1 MPNTRI
7 AGLGAEIQGAGVEQ
21 LGVLEFTSLV
31 KKEKGLQFDN
41 LTKLHDSLPGPLG
54 KKI

>member
-31 KKEKGLQFDN
+31 KKEKDFPDQS
-41 LTKLHDSLPGPLG
+41 KLL
-54 KKI
+54 

>member
-7 AGLGAEIQGAGVEQ
+7 AGLGAEIQEAAAEQ

-31 KKEKGLQFDN
+31 KKDN
-41 LTKLHDSLPGPLG
+41 FPDQSKLL
-54 KKI
+54 